1 MGKSAFGTII
11 QIGDILVS
19 EEVVT
24 EFFACDYGACRGAC
38 CIEGDSGA
46 PLDEREPDALERD
59 YPAYCGHMTPQGR
72 ATVDAK
78 GFFEIDRDGDIVTPL
93 VSARESAVPGGPGPA
108 DGRECAFCHFGP
120 DGGCLCAIETAG
132 RTKPV
137 SCSLYPVRVTRLTGG
152 GLALNFHRWEICKPA
167 FERGAR
173 EGIRVYQFLKN
184 PLTNAFGEDFYE
196 ALSAAATHL
205 LRG

>member
-1 MGKSAFGTII
+1 MGKNPFGTII

-24 EFFACDYGACRGAC
+24 EYFACDYGACRGAC
-38 CIEGDSGA
+38 CIAGDSGA
-46 PLDEREPDALERD
+46 PLEERETGTLERD
-59 YPAYCGHMTPQGR
+59 YPAFRDLMTPQGR
-72 ATVDAK
+72 AAVDEK
-78 GFFEIDRDGDIVTPL
+78 GFFEVDRDNDIVTPL
-93 VSARESAVPGGPGPA
+93 MPPA
-108 DGRECAFCHFGP
+108 SVGAKDLPCAFCHFGEA
-120 DGGCLCAIETAG
+120 GACLCAIEMAG

-137 SCSLYPVRVTRLTGG
+137 SCSLYPIRVTRHAGG
-152 GLALNFHRWEICKPA
+152 GCSLNFHRWEICKPA
-167 FERGAR
+167 FERGKR

-196 ALSAAATHL
+196 ALCAAATHL